1 MKTFFRLTLACAVA
15 LLVAASPAGFA
26 QTTHGDALYQDL
38 GGKEGIRKMVD
49 AFLPIVLDDPGAAF
63 STGTGFTVVFSVI
76 AIVAT
81 GVVVW
86 FGLRARSALWAFG
99 LGMLLAEQFCQ
110 LSGGPCKYSGR
121 DMKTTHEG
129 MNITN
134 AQFNALAEDLQ
145 TAMDR
150 QGIASRVQN
159 KLIAKL
165 APMQHEVVSK

>member
-1 MKTFFRLTLACAVA
+1 MKTFFQFTLACVAA

-26 QTTHGDALYQDL
+26 QTSHGDVLYQDL
-38 GGKEGIRKMVD
+38 GGKEGIRKVVD
-49 AFLPIVLDDPGAAF
+49 AFLPIVLDDPRIGQAF
-63 STGTGFTVVFSVI
+63 KDADI
-76 AIVAT
+76 E
-81 GVVVW
+81 
-86 FGLRARSALWAFG
+86 R

-121 DMKTTHEG
+121 DMKATHEG

-134 AQFNALAEDLQ
+134 AQFNVLAEDLQ